1 MTDTKPTPGPYHIS
15 KSSNGPIAVQS
26 SSNEVIAR
34 CFGINKSA
42 NARLIAA
49 APETAA
55 ERDRLKAINAEL
67 LEALSQML
75 ARSECAV
82 STAREYAKNWWNS
95 DADNAWADE
104 QEFFNNLARAAIAKA
119 RKIS

>member
-1 MTDTKPTPGPYHIS
+1 MKGLKIMTDTKPTPGPYHIS

-49 APETAA
+49 APE
-55 ERDRLKAINAEL
+55 L
-67 LEALSQML
+67 LEALEEIL
-75 ARSECAV
+75 DRNDC
-82 STAREYAKNWWNS
+82 NS
-95 DADNAWADE
+95 DQAAIIE
-104 QEFFNNLARAAIAKA
+104 AAIAKA